1 MQDVAGYHNIQSL
14 LGFPR
19 IFLFISHFQK
29 STPRS
34 RNLANIPGV
43 ERCLTPTIWHHL
55 LGVYSPLSS
64 QHWWWSGWRE
74 HFPSLSASPPQPG
87 DDLWW
92 RWEKDKDKTSQWRAL
107 EFKIFPSDIWAS
119 RISFCW
125 AEYLLS
131 GFSLT
136 VDCGCFLILLTSS
149 SCIEITSCSKI
160 RAGRGPPTVSTSA
173 ETTTLTQS
181 GTTDYTLDTTPDCA
195 PMLILNVKGWRYC
208 CPVP

>member
-1 MQDVAGYHNIQSL
+1 MQDVAGYHNISSHSWD
-14 LGFPR
+14 FPLY
-19 IFLFISHFQK
+19 FSFSKLHTPLWK
-29 STPRS
+29 SCQHS
-34 RNLANIPGV
+34 WCW

-55 LGVYSPLSS
+55 LSIYSPLSS

-92 RWEKDKDKTSQWRAL
+92 RWEKDKDKTSQWRPV

-131 GFSLT
+131 GFRLT
-136 VDCGCFLILLTSS
+136 LWIVDVFWFCWL
-149 SCIEITSCSKI
+149 
-160 RAGRGPPTVSTSA
+160 P
-173 ETTTLTQS
+173 
-181 GTTDYTLDTTPDCA
+181 A
-195 PMLILNVKGWRYC
+195 PVVLK
-208 CPVP
+208 